1 MLQSQD
7 RKQFQLTHIKG
18 RNQKSRRMKRKEFDK
33 VFLPFNESGT
43 QVWVITRVKE
53 LPDEIVQMAV
63 NLAELDFIKYVRI
76 CDETLAASSENYP
89 NRPKVPITHM
99 NHDTAIGIQILYDTT
114 YKTIDFFDI
123 NSPIKGNGSKMVD
136 AVLKDFPK
144 DWQPAVVMD
153 WSNGFWERM
162 EEKHKHLT
170 WMM

>member
-1 MLQSQD
+1 
-7 RKQFQLTHIKG
+7 
-18 RNQKSRRMKRKEFDK
+18 MKRKEFEK
-33 VFLPFNESGT
+33 VFFPFNESGT
-43 QVWVITRVKE
+43 QVWVITRVKV

-89 NRPKVPITHM
+89 NRPKILITHM
-99 NHDTAIGIQILYDTT
+99 KHDTAIGIQILYDTT

-123 NSPIKGNGSKMVD
+123 NSPIKGNGSKMID

-153 WSNGFWERM
+153 WSNGFWERV
-162 EEKHKHLT
+162 EEKYKHLN